1 MHESQETTILADWT
15 SAVEV
20 RWQDQKPWVKPSVLD
35 EILGWELKPE
45 GLCQGSL
52 CIPVPDA
59 ASLMTD
65 DGLDLLAA
73 AEKLNRPTLVDS
85 ENQWVVI
92 GSPAE
97 ERENALVGR
106 QVPNV
111 TLRDLDGASRELTE
125 WSGTRRLLVA
135 FSSW

>member
-15 SAVEV
+15 STTEAH
-20 RWQDQKPWVKPSVLD
+20 WQDQKPWVKPSVLD

-59 ASLMTD
+59 ASLMAS
-65 DGLDLLAA
+65 DGLDLIAA

-97 ERENALVGR
+97 KRENALVGR